1 MSDLVAGIV
10 GAVLLLAALGW
21 ATARPRGWPEAAAAV
36 PLAALAVAVGLI
48 SPPAALQAVGRLGPT
63 LLFLGAVLLIGRL
76 AEAEGVFRWLGGVL
90 AGTTRPRSP
99 AALFTTVFVVAAATT
114 AVLSLDATVVLLTP
128 VVVVAARRRLV
139 PAAPSVYVTAHLANT
154 ASLLFPV
161 SNLTNLL
168 AFHATGLSFLTFS
181 AAMTLPWLGALGVE
195 YLVCRWHFRRELA
208 PVTEPPPA
216 ADTGTGGTSTK
227 PPWGSLIALAA
238 LLAGFALAPL
248 LGLDAAWVAAIGA
261 MCWVIVALLTGRIG
275 LRSSVQAVNLPFLVF
290 VAALGVIVAAA
301 TGHGWQARIAGLL
314 PRQDSLPALLAV
326 AAVAAVL
333 ANLLN
338 NLPATLL
345 LISALAGSSPLI
357 LLAVLIGVNVGP
369 NLSYTG
375 SLATLLW
382 RRLLIQDHLRP
393 SLRRF
398 TLLGLLTTPPAIAV
412 AVVALWSA
420 GQLLGLAR

>member
-1 MSDLVAGIV
+1 MSDLAAGIV

-21 ATARPRGWPEAAAAV
+21 ATARPRGWPEAAAAI
-36 PLAALAVAVGLI
+36 PLAGLAVAIGLI
-48 SPPAALQAVGRLGPT
+48 SPQGALEAVGRLGST

-90 AGTTRPRSP
+90 AGTARPRSP
-99 AALFTTVFVVAAATT
+99 TALFTAVFVVAAVTT

-139 PAAPSVYVTAHLANT
+139 SAAPSVYVTAHLANT

-168 AFHATGLSFLTFS
+168 AFHATGLSFLTFT
-181 AAMTLPWLGALGVE
+181 AAMALPWLGALGVE

-208 PVTEPPPA
+208 PVAEPPPA
-216 ADTGTGGTSTK
+216 ADAGTGDPGTK

-248 LGLDAAWVAAIGA
+248 LGLEAAWVAAIGA
-261 MCWVIVALLTGRIG
+261 GCWVAVALLTGRIG
-275 LRSSVQAVNLPFLVF
+275 LRSSVRAVNLPFLAF

-314 PRQDSLPALLAV
+314 PRQDTLPALLAV

-333 ANLLN
+333 ANVLN
-338 NLPATLL
+338 NLPVTLL
-345 LISALAGSSPLI
+345 LVSALAGSSPLI

-382 RRLLIQDHLRP
+382 RRLLIQDRLRP

-398 TLLGLLTTPPAIAV
+398 TLLGVLTTPPAIAV

-420 GQLLGLAR
+420 GQLLGLAT